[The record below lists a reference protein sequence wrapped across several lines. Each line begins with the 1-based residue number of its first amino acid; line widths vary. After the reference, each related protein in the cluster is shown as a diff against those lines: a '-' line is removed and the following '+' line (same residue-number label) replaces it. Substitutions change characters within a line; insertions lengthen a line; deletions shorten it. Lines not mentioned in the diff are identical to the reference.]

1 MPKKV
6 LNSKSAIIFIT
17 IWQWNRQDI
26 HSCFHTKHYCYT
38 NIIQSFLWPK
48 YLGDTVGGLPNF
60 VVPIFWWFS
69 ISLLQICICLWSQ
82 LSTRSRWQSVS
93 HSLTLNIIRKSN
105 DEKSS
110 LITRRAKGKKST
122 RKKLSREVYTSHNR
136 KRNCSFFQLHLLSA
150 GCTKVQILKTLINFW
165 SHFYLK

>member
-110 LITRRAKGKKST
+110 LITRRAKGKKKHT
-122 RKKLSREVYTSHNR
+122 KETL
-136 KRNCSFFQLHLLSA
+136 KRSLYFSQP
-150 GCTKVQILKTLINFW
+150 
-165 SHFYLK
+165 

>member
-48 YLGDTVGGLPNF
+48 YLGDTVGGLQSPT
-60 VVPIFWWFS
+60 
-69 ISLLQICICLWSQ
+69 LLCQSFGDSPSHFCRYAFAYDYNWLPGVDDS
-82 LSTRSRWQSVS
+82 QSVTHL
-93 HSLTLNIIRKSN
+93 HSTLL
-105 DEKSS
+105 EKVMMKKV
-110 LITRRAKGKKST
+110 LWLQEEQKGKKAHERNSQEKFILLT
-122 RKKLSREVYTSHNR
+122 TVKKLFFFSTFSATMTS
-136 KRNCSFFQLHLLSA
+136 
-150 GCTKVQILKTLINFW
+150 
-165 SHFYLK
+165 

>member
-69 ISLLQICICLWSQ
+69 ISLLQICICLWLQ
-82 LSTRSRWQSVS
+82 LTTKSRWQSVTHL
-93 HSLTLNIIRKSN
+93 HSTLLEKVMMKKVLWLQEEQK
-105 DEKSS
+105 EKS
-110 LITRRAKGKKST
+110 TST

-136 KRNCSFFQLHLLSA
+136 KRNCSFFSTFTA
-150 GCTKVQILKTLINFW
+150 TTT
-165 SHFYLK
+165 S